1 MQNNATTHHTGLIK
15 LFNQSSVKSVRR
27 RLSPLRLYLSMMQS
41 VASRSSRWAWSI
53 IGASSLSS
61 DIVLRSAVK
70 VLSSLENVLSDSAV
84 HTCNVARMVSM
95 QCMIGRASAGHLL
108 TATTAETSSSRGGF
122 WRHMAAHTANS
133 AFACTSEASG
143 TLQQTT
149 LIYLW
154 NAGWAN
160 SHVAEV
166 MFLGSRNASENAAC
180 WCFENLFFQVRWN
193 SRVQYYTNHKN

>member
-1 MQNNATTHHTGLIK
+1 MALKNVTELLPLWSIETTLNVFDYLMQQA
-15 LFNQSSVKSVRR
+15 S
-27 RLSPLRLYLSMMQS
+27 LYLSMLQS
-41 VASRSSRWAWSI
+41 VAGRSSRWAWSI